1 MGTLL
6 KILNIVILVFA
17 ILAIV
22 MATKLFGKREELI
35 GRTDKLEKAVIAIGT
50 TFETAAPSF
59 DGVPN
64 HVAWDVGD
72 VTERPADA
80 PETDEFWDGYQD
92 ALELSATETLN
103 LNKKKEQLSNL
114 YKMDGGKPEKDFN
127 GRKKTE
133 GKGTM
138 AEVLDDTLQ
147 RAKDQF
153 ALLNRTRQQLI
164 AVREQL
170 DNVATMLNEQKR
182 LRRGNLAT
190 IAQLNGE
197 LAAVN
202 DLIADKDSQVA
213 QAKREKDDLADQVTD
228 LRSEID
234 RKDQDIATKDTEI
247 ARLREELARLS
258 VDAGSSSGTK
268 RAAASGA
275 AEGPS
280 VLSAGVKGTVRSVE
294 REWGYVIVEFTP
306 EAAAEITSGEFSP
319 VEMMVRRT
327 AADGSDL
334 IVTRIQVSNPPNA
347 RNIAVAD
354 NMFGWEQIPVQPGDE
369 VVY

>member
-6 KILNIVILVFA
+6 KVLNIIILVFA

-35 GRTDKLEKAVIAIGT
+35 GRTDKLEKAVVAIGT
-50 TFETAAPSF
+50 TFETAAPTF
-59 DGVPN
+59 DGVAN

-80 PETDEFWDGYQD
+80 PETDDFWEGYQD

-103 LNKKKEQLSNL
+103 LNRKKEQLSSL
-114 YKMDGGKPEKDFN
+114 YKMEGGKPEKDFN
-127 GRKKTE
+127 GRLKTE

-138 AEVLDDTLQ
+138 AEVLDETIQ

-170 DNVATMLNEQKR
+170 DSVATMLNEQKQ

-190 IAQLNGE
+190 IAQLNAEITSINGM
-197 LAAVN
+197 
-202 DLIADKDSQVA
+202 IAEKDSQVA

-234 RKDQDIATKDTEI
+234 QKDQDIATKDTEI
-247 ARLREELARLS
+247 ARLREELARLA
-258 VDAGSSSGTK
+258 VDVGSSSGAK
-268 RAAASGA
+268 RSSSASNDGPAALA
-275 AEGPS
+275 P
-280 VLSAGVKGTVRSVE
+280 GVKGKVCKVE
-294 REWGYVIVEFTP
+294 QDWGYVIVELTP
-306 EAAAEITSGEFSP
+306 EAAAEITAGEFAP
-319 VEMMVRRT
+319 VEMMVRRKT
-327 AADGSDL
+327 ADGTEA
-334 IVTRIQVSNPPNA
+334 IVTRIQVTNPPNA
-347 RNIAVAD
+347 RNITVAD
-354 NMFGWEQIPVQPGDE
+354 NMFGWEQMPVQTGDE

>member
-6 KILNIVILVFA
+6 KVLNVIILVFA

-22 MATKLFGKREELI
+22 MASKLFGKREELI
-35 GRTDKLEKAVIAIGT
+35 GRTDKLEKAVVAIGT
-50 TFETAAPSF
+50 TFETAAPTF

-64 HVAWDVGD
+64 HVAWDIGD

-80 PETDEFWDGYQD
+80 PETDDFWDGYQD

-103 LNKKKEQLSNL
+103 LNRKKEQLSNL
-114 YKMDGGKPEKDFN
+114 YKMEGGKPEKDFN
-127 GRKKTE
+127 GRRKTE

-138 AEVLDDTLQ
+138 AEVLDETLQ

-170 DNVATMLNEQKR
+170 DNVATMLNEQKQ

-190 IAQLNGE
+190 IAQLKTE
-197 LAAVN
+197 LDNLN

-234 RKDQDIATKDTEI
+234 QKDQDIATKDTEI
-247 ARLREELARLS
+247 TRLREELARLS

-268 RAAASGA
+268 RAAASA
-275 AEGPS
+275 SDGP
-280 VLSAGVKGTVRSVE
+280 VALSTGVKGKVCKVE
-294 REWGYVIVEFTP
+294 SEWGYVIVELTP
-306 EAAAEITSGEFSP
+306 EAAAEITSGEFAP
-319 VEMMVRRT
+319 VEMMVRRRNG
-327 AADGSDL
+327 DGTEA
-334 IVTRIQVSNPPNA
+334 IVTRIQVTNPPNA
-347 RNIAVAD
+347 RNITVAD
-354 NMFGWEQIPVQPGDE
+354 NMFGWEQMPVQTGDE